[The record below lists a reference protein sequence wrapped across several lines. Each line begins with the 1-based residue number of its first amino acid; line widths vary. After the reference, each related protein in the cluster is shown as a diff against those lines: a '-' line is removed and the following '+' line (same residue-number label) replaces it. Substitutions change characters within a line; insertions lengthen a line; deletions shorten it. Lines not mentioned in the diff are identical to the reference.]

1 MTNVEETITLKVQ
14 DFLDQ
19 IPVLD
24 EEIRERMIRVVSR
37 DVKYLIQLAVDDG
50 VKEVLDLVEAE
61 GKEITIEV
69 GLFVRDLVLTRD
81 F

>member
-1 MTNVEETITLKVQ
+1 VTNVEETITLTVR
-14 DFLDQ
+14 DFLDH

-69 GLFVRDLVLTRD
+69 GLFVRDLE
-81 F
+81 

>member
-1 MTNVEETITLKVQ
+1 VTNVEETITLKVR
-14 DFLDQ
+14 DFLDH

-24 EEIRERMIRVVSR
+24 EEVRERMTRVLSR

-50 VKEVLDLVEAE
+50 VKEVLDFVEAE

-69 GLFVRDLVLTRD
+69 GLFVRDLE
-81 F
+81 

>member
-1 MTNVEETITLKVQ
+1 VTNVEETITLKVQ

-24 EEIRERMIRVVSR
+24 EEVRERMTRVVSR

-69 GLFVRDLVLTRD
+69 GLFVRDLE
-81 F
+81 

>member
-69 GLFVRDLVLTRD
+69 GLFVRDLE
-81 F
+81 

>member
-1 MTNVEETITLKVQ
+1 VTNVEETITLRVR
-14 DFLDQ
+14 DFLDH

-24 EEIRERMIRVVSR
+24 EEVRERMTRVVSR

-50 VKEVLDLVEAE
+50 VKEVLDLVESE

-69 GLFVRDLVLTRD
+69 GLFVRDLE
-81 F
+81 

>member
-1 MTNVEETITLKVQ
+1 VTNVEETITLKVR

-24 EEIRERMIRVVSR
+24 EEVRERMTRVVSR
-37 DVKYLIQLAVDDG
+37 DVKYLIQIAVDDG
-50 VKEVLDLVEAE
+50 VKEVLDLVESE

-69 GLFVRDLVLTRD
+69 GLFVQDLER
-81 F
+81 